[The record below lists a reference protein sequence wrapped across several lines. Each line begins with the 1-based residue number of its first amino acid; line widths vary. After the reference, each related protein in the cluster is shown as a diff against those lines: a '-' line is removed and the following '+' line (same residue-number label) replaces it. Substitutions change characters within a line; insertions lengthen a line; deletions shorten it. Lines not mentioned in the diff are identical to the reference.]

1 VAPNQPPAKPERLI
15 QVADSR
21 LNPGTRDFA
30 VTIRFKTSRT
40 FGNMIQKGQANT
52 PGGYFKWQ
60 IPQGKL
66 ACLFRGRA
74 PNGTV
79 LSKSVN
85 SGDILLNDDQ
95 WHTVRC
101 ERTVDRVTMTID
113 GVRTRKGIGP
123 TGSIS
128 NTVPLTIAGKV
139 NCDQAT
145 ITCDYFVG
153 EMDYIK
159 IEIAPTGPPDVTPPT
174 TPGQPV
180 GVSNDYSSID
190 LSWPGSTDDV
200 SSTVTYR
207 IFRDGVWVAT
217 TTSSAPM
224 VSYKDTGLV
233 PDSMH
238 VYGVVALDGAQ
249 NPSPMS
255 DPSEPITVQ
264 PVPPVLIVDDFSG
277 GLSSWTATRVTLD
290 NADGSPSVPS
300 ARVQVSGESAFA
312 TRVLP
317 VSLASAC
324 VSANVNETVFGGNM
338 LLRLRTTSDGPI
350 SRVALDASAGL
361 RFRSDVSG
369 VQTDPLATLTA
380 GWHSIE
386 VCGTVGT
393 SGLWDLYL
401 DGVKILDSWV
411 ADTGTIPIGMV
422 GLGDTTAKTWTA
434 NFDQV
439 VVDLMPG

>member
-1 VAPNQPPAKPERLI
+1 MAPNQPPAKPERLI
-15 QVADSR
+15 QVADPR

-60 IPQGKL
+60 IPLGKL

-74 PNGTV
+74 PDGTV

-113 GVRTRKGIGP
+113 GVRTRKALGP

-128 NTVPLTIAGKV
+128 NTVPMTIAGKV

-153 EMDYIK
+153 EMDFIK
-159 IEIAPTGPPDVTPPT
+159 IEVAPTGPPVVTPPT
-174 TPGQPV
+174 TPGQQV

-190 LSWPGSTDDV
+190 LTWPGSTDDV

-207 IFRDGVWVAT
+207 VFRDGVWAAT

-233 PDSMH
+233 PDSTH
-238 VYGVVALDGAQ
+238 VYGIVALDGAQ
-249 NPSPMS
+249 NASPMS

-264 PVPPVLIVDDFSG
+264 SVPPVLIVDDFSG

-290 NADGSPSVPS
+290 SGDGSPVS
-300 ARVQVSGESAFA
+300 AERARSGLRTVGVRHAC
-312 TRVLP
+312 P
-317 VSLASAC
+317 AC
-324 VSANVNETVFGGNM
+324 VSRFGV
-338 LLRLRTTSDGPI
+338 RQRQREPDGVRGQQCCSVSEP
-350 SRVALDASAGL
+350 RPMD
-361 RFRSDVSG
+361 RSHGWRSTPAPVSVSG
-369 VQTDPLATLTA
+369 PMFQA
-380 GWHSIE
+380 SR
-386 VCGTVGT
+386 
-393 SGLWDLYL
+393 
-401 DGVKILDSWV
+401 
-411 ADTGTIPIGMV
+411 
-422 GLGDTTAKTWTA
+422 LGPWRH
-434 NFDQV
+434 
-439 VVDLMPG
+439 